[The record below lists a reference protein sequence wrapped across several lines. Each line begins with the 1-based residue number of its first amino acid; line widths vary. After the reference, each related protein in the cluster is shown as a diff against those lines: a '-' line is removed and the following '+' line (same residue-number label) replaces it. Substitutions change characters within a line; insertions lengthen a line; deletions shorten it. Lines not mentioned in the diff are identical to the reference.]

1 MIDINL
7 VIICEECNKLA
18 SISELYIDDKTSEE
32 EYLVKEYTCSKCKSK
47 IIEKEY
53 INYIVDKKFK
63 VRD

>member
-1 MIDINL
+1 MINIEL
-7 VIICEECNKLA
+7 IKICEECDKLA

-53 INYIVDKKFK
+53 INYIVDKRFK

>member
-1 MIDINL
+1 MINIEL
-7 VIICEECNKLA
+7 IKICEKCDKLA

-53 INYIVDKKFK
+53 INYI
-63 VRD
+63 

>member
-32 EYLVKEYTCSKCKSK
+32 EYLVKEYTCSKCKRG
-47 IIEKEY
+47 IELSEWFYTK
-53 INYIVDKKFK
+53 
-63 VRD
+63 